1 MSLPHD
7 AGRCPSQGFGAIGV
21 TSARPTGERPESQ
34 LSGAPNNAVPEGH
47 PQGTRLLF
55 DRFVLD
61 LARGCLLLNENEIA
75 LRPKTFGVMRHL
87 VKNSERLVS
96 KDELFATVWP
106 GVAVTDD
113 ALVQSIGELRRA
125 LGEDGARLIKT
136 IPRRGYRFEASV
148 SVDGPHGDPGQPPE
162 AVTGQRSRPY
172 WPGRGTGGWRTALFG
187 SLTCAILLVAGVLWI
202 GIKAERKSVDTPPL
216 VELAEL
222 RVREIAGKPAIAVL
236 PLANQTQDSAHE
248 YFADGLTQDLINALG
263 RFSALTVI
271 SWNGVLPYKG
281 KPASPEAIG
290 AALGV
295 GYLIEGS
302 VRRSDERVQVI
313 AQLVDTRQG
322 RVLWSTRLDEAL
334 ADVFT
339 LQDDITTQIAG
350 ALAVHLEDVEQRR
363 ELAKPTSNLGAY
375 DYLLRARPALDR
387 PTRGGIAQ
395 ARILLKRATDLDP
408 NYAAAYA
415 ALAETY
421 YIALAMG
428 WAESP
433 SVYLNHAKEM
443 ADQAL
448 SISDSEVGAHVI
460 LGRIDIFYNQYKQAR
475 DEMDRA
481 LAINPNDADA
491 LAGRGNA
498 LMWSGETDAALKT
511 LELAQRLDP
520 ELNPIDRFAL
530 SLAYYLKGRYDAAIE
545 EAERN
550 LRENPGAN
558 FSRIVLAAAYAEQ
571 NWADQVA
578 RIMPAIAQ
586 FDPTFDPVDFGS
598 KFLNSGDLAR
608 LREGLRKAGLYPSGA
623 RP

>member
-1 MSLPHD
+1 
-7 AGRCPSQGFGAIGV
+7 
-21 TSARPTGERPESQ
+21 
-34 LSGAPNNAVPEGH
+34 
-47 PQGTRLLF
+47 
-55 DRFVLD
+55 
-61 LARGCLLLNENEIA
+61 
-75 LRPKTFGVMRHL
+75 MRHL
-87 VKNSERLVS
+87 VENSERLVS

-281 KPASPEAIG
+281 KPASPGAIG

-334 ADVFT
+334 S
-339 LQDDITTQIAG
+339 
-350 ALAVHLEDVEQRR
+350 RR
-363 ELAKPTSNLGAY
+363 VYSPGRHHHPDS
-375 DYLLRARPALDR
+375 RRP
-387 PTRGGIAQ
+387 GC
-395 ARILLKRATDLDP
+395 
-408 NYAAAYA
+408 
-415 ALAETY
+415 
-421 YIALAMG
+421 
-428 WAESP
+428 S
-433 SVYLNHAKEM
+433 S
-443 ADQAL
+443 
-448 SISDSEVGAHVI
+448 
-460 LGRIDIFYNQYKQAR
+460 
-475 DEMDRA
+475 
-481 LAINPNDADA
+481 
-491 LAGRGNA
+491 
-498 LMWSGETDAALKT
+498 
-511 LELAQRLDP
+511 
-520 ELNPIDRFAL
+520 
-530 SLAYYLKGRYDAAIE
+530 
-545 EAERN
+545 
-550 LRENPGAN
+550 
-558 FSRIVLAAAYAEQ
+558 
-571 NWADQVA
+571 
-578 RIMPAIAQ
+578 
-586 FDPTFDPVDFGS
+586 
-598 KFLNSGDLAR
+598 
-608 LREGLRKAGLYPSGA
+608 
-623 RP
+623 